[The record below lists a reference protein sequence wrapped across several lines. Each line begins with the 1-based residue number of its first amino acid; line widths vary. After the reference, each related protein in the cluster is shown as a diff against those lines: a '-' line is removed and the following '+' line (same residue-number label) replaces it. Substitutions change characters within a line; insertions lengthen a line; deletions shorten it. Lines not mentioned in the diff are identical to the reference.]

1 MATFASSTSI
11 KRMLGIPSSVTQHD
25 DAIADLL
32 DVIDQIVLDE
42 LGLDA
47 SGSTSYTEKIDFTD
61 YGQSKVS
68 LKYRPVLTV
77 SSFKISGQSQ
87 TEGSNYKIDKSLGVI
102 TLMPI
107 TNFFPVG
114 TEVMEITYTAGFAS
128 APADLVYAGN
138 LIACSLFNQQSH
150 VGFASEKAGSYSYS
164 LGKGTGSTIPQ
175 IAQRILGKYRRVF
188 TLGAV

>member
-25 DAIADLL
+25 DAISDLL
-32 DVIDQIVLDE
+32 DVVDQIVLDE
-42 LGLDA
+42 IGLDA
-47 SGSTSYTEKIDFTD
+47 SASTSYTEKIDITD
-61 YGQSKVS
+61 NGQSKVS

-77 SSFKISGQSQ
+77 TTFNISGSSQ
-87 TEGSNYKIDKSLGVI
+87 TEGENYKIDKSIGVI

-114 TEVMEITYTAGFAS
+114 TEIIEITYTAGFATP
-128 APADLVYAGN
+128 PADLVYAGN

-150 VGFASEKAGSYSYS
+150 VGFASEKAGNYSYS
-164 LGKGTGSTIPQ
+164 LGKANGSTIPR
-175 IAQRILGKYRRVF
+175 IAQRIFGKYRRVF